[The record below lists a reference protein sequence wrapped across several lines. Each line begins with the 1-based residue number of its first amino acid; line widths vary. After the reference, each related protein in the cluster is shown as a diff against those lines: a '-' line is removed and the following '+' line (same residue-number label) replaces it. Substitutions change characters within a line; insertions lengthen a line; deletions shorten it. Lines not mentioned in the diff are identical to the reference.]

1 MKTIVFEPKANLK
14 RYVDMAARF
23 ECLAGDS
30 DSLMKILR
38 DTPIPEEAVMGFF
51 KEGSFLDRNYVP
63 DNGEVVELYP
73 VIDGG

>member
-1 MKTIVFEPKANLK
+1 
-14 RYVDMAARF
+14 MAERF
-23 ECLAGDS
+23 ECRAGEDA
-30 DSLMKILR
+30 SLMTILH

-51 KEGSFLDRNYVP
+51 NKGSFLDRNYVP